1 MEYRLHHIG
10 IATDDIH
17 LCFETDDIDAA
28 LLKMREE
35 AYIPISEK
43 RKSVIEG
50 RVFISPEQ
58 LPD

>member
-35 AYIPISEK
+35 AYIILAVIN
-43 RKSVIEG
+43 RYFSVH
-50 RVFISPEQ
+50 
-58 LPD
+58 